1 MCFFGRMSTT
11 RSVVSVKG
19 GHANARMKHV
29 EDFSEWKRRITPG
42 HTYPFLHSLLFSSWS
57 LIIAT
62 TISSLTRPPA
72 SMTFFASTPSF
83 VLRATWSRSMSPVAR
98 WHTQNS
104 SRMRGA
110 CVPLP
115 ASHLVS
121 IVQRRERELRQGRT
135 CTRGADEDRAQVLRW
150 RLGRGSGFCLS
161 LERRDLLVQ
170 L

>member
-1 MCFFGRMSTT
+1 
-11 RSVVSVKG
+11 
-19 GHANARMKHV
+19 
-29 EDFSEWKRRITPG
+29 
-42 HTYPFLHSLLFSSWS
+42 
-57 LIIAT
+57 
-62 TISSLTRPPA
+62 
-72 SMTFFASTPSF
+72 
-83 VLRATWSRSMSPVAR
+83 
-98 WHTQNS
+98 
-104 SRMRGA
+104 MRGA

-121 IVQRRERELRQGRT
+121 IVQRREREQRQGRT